1 MLSGVPGLLTFTMV
15 SDDVFESTSEV
26 PGLVHV
32 MVGRGLP
39 DALHKNVMLFP
50 SMTFVVVVS
59 ISTEGASEN
68 VEQ

>member
-1 MLSGVPGLLTFTMV
+1 MLSGASGLLTFAMV
-15 SDDVFESTSEV
+15 SDDVLESTSEV
-26 PGLVHV
+26 PNLVHV
-32 MVGRGLP
+32 IAGRGLP

-59 ISTEGASEN
+59 ISTEGATEN